1 MSKQGKKRTMSICL
15 TDIPRDKIL
24 IHENGKKYL
33 MIETWDN
40 DEPDKYDN
48 DFSVSVSLNKD
59 EIERSKAGE
68 TIQRVYLGNGKIWEP
83 QNKMRP
89 ATEEDFKDEPDDD
102 LPF

>member
-15 TDIPRDKIL
+15 SEIPKDKIL
-24 IHENGKKYL
+24 VHENGKKYL

-48 DFSVSVSLNKD
+48 DFSVSVSYNKD
-59 EIERSKAGE
+59 EIERSKSGE
-68 TIQRVYLGNGKIWEP
+68 KIPRTYLGNGKIWEA
-83 QNKMRP
+83 QNKMKESDP
-89 ATEEDFKDEPDDD
+89 NDEHDD